1 VTNFAIMR
9 SKKISKLGSV
19 ASSLSHAYRERE
31 TENADPALLEKN
43 ELLTSKSVNEAMG
56 KMRELLPEKRRS
68 DAVTCVEYLF
78 TTSPEWMKKAT
89 PAEQADYFDKSKK
102 WLYDKYGEQNVV
114 ATVIHRDEKT
124 PHMSAFVVPMTADG
138 RLSAKEHIGSRE
150 KMKADLTAHAKT
162 VEHLGLVRGIE
173 GSRAKHV
180 SLKTFYAALEKPL
193 EPLEVAPEDM
203 EPQVTEK
210 RALMPDK
217 LETPEEVA
225 MRVNKALKSA
235 SEPLIARLKTLQLAQ
250 DKAKAEISAATS
262 LRAKLGSFYK
272 QVLEGLKLD
281 QQQALVKTV
290 GEMRAENAKTAE
302 KDRIEAERQRRVDS
316 LPNLVKTKA
325 GAVLVFAQN
334 ALEAIKA
341 KAGNWRSVDWATLEK
356 RTAQEAI
363 HKHHQAPADVADA
376 VLRHSPNHADKTEA
390 QIKAL
395 VDNVRLKS
403 APEKGLSR
411 ENDNDLSR

>member
-1 VTNFAIMR
+1 MTNFAIMR

-19 ASSLSHAYRERE
+19 ASSLSHAYRERQ
-31 TENADPALLEKN
+31 TDNADPERLDEN
-43 ELLTSKSVNEAMG
+43 ELLQSKSVNEAMG
-56 KMRELLPEKRRS
+56 KLRALLPEKRRS

-89 PAEQADYFDKSKK
+89 AAEQADYFEKSKK
-102 WLYDKYGEQNVV
+102 WLTDKYGEQNVV

-150 KMKADLTAHAKT
+150 KMKADLTNHAKT
-162 VEHLGLVRGIE
+162 VEHLGLIRGLE
-173 GSRAKHV
+173 GSTAKHV
-180 SLKTFYAALEKPL
+180 TLKTFYAALEQPL
-193 EPLEVAPEDM
+193 EPLELKPEDVQ
-203 EPQVTEK
+203 PQVLEK

-217 LETPEEVA
+217 VETPEEVA
-225 MRVNKALKSA
+225 NRVNKALKAA
-235 SEPLIARLKTLQLAQ
+235 SEPLVARLKTLELAQ

-262 LRAKLGSFYK
+262 LRAKLGDFYK
-272 QVLEGLKLD
+272 AVIEGLKPD

-290 GEMRAENAKTAE
+290 GEMRAENTKTAE
-302 KDRIEAERQRRVDS
+302 NDRIETERQRRVDS

-341 KAGNWRSVDWATLEK
+341 KAGNWKAVDWATVEK
-356 RTAQEAI
+356 QAASEAVNQ
-363 HKHHQAPADVADA
+363 HRQPPAAVADA

-390 QIKAL
+390 QIKAV
-395 VDNVRLKS
+395 VDNVRLKT
-403 APEKGLSR
+403 APEAGLSR
-411 ENDNDLSR
+411 DDENDLGR